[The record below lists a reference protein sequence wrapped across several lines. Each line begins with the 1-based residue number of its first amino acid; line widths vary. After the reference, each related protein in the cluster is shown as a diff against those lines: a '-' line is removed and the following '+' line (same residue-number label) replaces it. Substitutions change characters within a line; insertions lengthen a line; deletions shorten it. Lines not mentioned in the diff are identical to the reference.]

1 MEYAY
6 TKRRKIIGTQE
17 IPKGCELVNTNTYA
31 KRFFMDLRTVQRR
44 CKHGQLRA
52 YKVAGK
58 WHILTKV
65 V

>member
-6 TKRRKIIGTQE
+6 NKRRKIIGTQE
-17 IPKGCELVNTNTYA
+17 IPEGCELIDTTTYA
-31 KRFFMDLRTVQRR
+31 KRFFIAVRTVQRQ
-44 CKHGQLRA
+44 CKCGKLKA

-58 WHILTKV
+58 WHILTTV